1 MTGGLRR
8 SDLVAHG
15 SNIVAQFLSTSPSLS
30 LVQFLPE
37 SSEFPCIELNVL
49 TRIVMLNYTL

>member
-15 SNIVAQFLSTSPSLS
+15 SHRVAQFFPASPR
-30 LVQFLPE
+30 LVFAHFLPE

-49 TRIVMLNYTL
+49 MRIVMLDHTL